1 MTMTNLILSVAIAA
15 MFVACSPGA
24 LVKACSDGNVSI
36 SNGKDSD
43 ATVKETVKISDFD
56 EIDASQGIKVVF
68 TQGANSGTAKI
79 STTPSAADYLTVEVQ
94 GSTLHAYYKG
104 TKKASIKGPS
114 IIYVSSPVLRE
125 ADLSSAARLEVK
137 GDLNVDGSLDID
149 ISSASSVIFG
159 NVVCSELNIDASSA
173 ASLECGSVK
182 GGNLDIDIS
191 SSGKVTCASFKGGNL
206 DIDISSAGKVSCTS
220 FKGDSLKINAS
231 SASKTV
237 VDGIDCGDVYVEA
250 SSTAAITLAG
260 NASRISKNVSSGA
273 SLNSSKLVIR

>member
-1 MTMTNLILSVAIAA
+1 MTNLILSAA
-15 MFVACSPGA
+15 AAATMLVACSPGA
-24 LVKACSDGNVSI
+24 MVKACSDSNVSI

-43 ATVKETVKISDFD
+43 ATVKKTVKISDFD

-149 ISSASSVIFG
+149 ISSAASVALG
-159 NVVCSELNIDASSA
+159 NVACSELKIDASSA
-173 ASLECGSVK
+173 SSVKCGSVK
-182 GGNLDIDIS
+182 GSVLDIDIS
-191 SSGKVTCASFKGGNL
+191 SCGNVTCASFKG
-206 DIDISSAGKVSCTS
+206 DR
-220 FKGDSLKINAS
+220 LKIDAS
-231 SASKTV
+231 STARAV
-237 VDGIDCGDVYVEA
+237 VDGIECADVDVKA
-250 SSTAAITLAG
+250 SSAADITLAG
-260 NASRISKNVSSGA
+260 KASHISKDISSGA
-273 SLNSSKLVIR
+273 SLNAEKLRGNS

>member
-1 MTMTNLILSVAIAA
+1 MTNLILSVAIAA

-43 ATVKETVKISDFD
+43 ATVKKTVKISDFD

-191 SSGKVTCASFKGGNL
+191 S
-206 DIDISSAGKVSCTS
+206 AGKVSCTS
-220 FKGDSLKINAS
+220 FKGDSLKINSS